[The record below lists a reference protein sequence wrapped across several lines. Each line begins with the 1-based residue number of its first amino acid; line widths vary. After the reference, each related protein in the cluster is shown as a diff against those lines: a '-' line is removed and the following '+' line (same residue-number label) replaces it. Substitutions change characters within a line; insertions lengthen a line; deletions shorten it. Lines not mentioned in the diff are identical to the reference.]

1 MVSFFRRKKRKISQ
15 VKDPRLGSEK
25 LAAEGGFSFEI
36 LGDNAVNDCINAMM
50 KATPQA
56 MWGGEELSQWL
67 QAPNS
72 LTLIAKREGTIV
84 GVING
89 IVRNSPMPPPTI
101 RFMAVLDQKSGDQG
115 LGGLLITKFID
126 ELRRITPKAPYV
138 EVSLPSS
145 ERTSIALFSLMSF
158 DVSGFVKDGFRLSFS
173 GGERQDLVMLR
184 RTLTTEQSS

>member
-1 MVSFFRRKKRKISQ
+1 MVSFFRRKKRKINQ
-15 VKDPRLGSEK
+15 IKAPGLGPKK
-25 LAAEGGFSFEI
+25 LVTEGGFSFEI
-36 LGDNAVNDCINAMM
+36 LGDKAVNDCVNAMM

-56 MWGGEELSQWL
+56 MWSREEVSHWL

-72 LTLIAKREGTIV
+72 LTLIAKLEGTIV

-89 IVRNSPMPPPTI
+89 IVLNSPMPPPTI
-101 RFMAVLDQKSGDQG
+101 RFMAVLDQRSGNQG
-115 LGGLLITKFID
+115 LGGFLITKFIE

-138 EVSLPSS
+138 EVSLPGS

-184 RTLTTEQSS
+184 RTLTAEQSS

>member
-1 MVSFFRRKKRKISQ
+1 MVSFFRRKKRKINQ
-15 VKDPRLGSEK
+15 VRDPRLESEK

-36 LGDNAVNDCINAMM
+36 LDDKAVNDCVNAMM

-56 MWGGEELSQWL
+56 MWSREEVRHWL
-67 QAPNS
+67 QAPNA

-101 RFMAVLDQKSGDQG
+101 RFMAVLDQRSGNQG
-115 LGGLLITKFID
+115 LGGVLITKFIE
-126 ELRRITPKAPYV
+126 ELRRITPKTPYV
-138 EVSLPSS
+138 EVSLPGS
-145 ERTSIALFSLMSF
+145 ERTSIALFSLMGF
-158 DVSGFVKDGFRLSFS
+158 DVSGFVKDGFRLNFS

-184 RTLTTEQSS
+184 RTLMTEPPS